1 MASIQTVEWMPHG
14 TEAGLDPRD
23 IVLDGDAAHCVIWR
37 SSSLTESG
45 TAAPHM
51 KFSAHVY
58 CGQTVVR
65 LATAGLLL
73 TTVKGHV

>member
-1 MASIQTVEWMPHG
+1 MPLG
-14 TEAGLDPRD
+14 TEAGLGPRD
-23 IVLDGDAAHCVIWR
+23 IVLDGDPVHCVRWR

-45 TAAPHM
+45 TAAPHTQ
-51 KFSAHVY
+51 FSVHVY

-65 LATAGLLL
+65 LATAELLL